1 MDCRQRGINM
11 TSVADGSQLG
21 FLSTRELCT
30 LVGAPL
36 DNAIESVLAEPDP
49 EKRLLRVAI
58 YNQSGCVMLR
68 FENYCAQPVEMGAD
82 GLPVHNAHGGYDLQG
97 VQAAAQH
104 HDGTMTLHWADGWF
118 TLRILLPV
126 PS

>member
-1 MDCRQRGINM
+1 MDCQQRGINM

-36 DNAIESVLAEPDP
+36 DTPSRACWPSPTP
-49 EKRLLRVAI
+49 KSRLLRVAI

-68 FENYCAQPVEMGAD
+68 FENYCAQPVELGAD

-97 VQAAAQH
+97 VQAAAQR
-104 HDGTMTLHWADGWF
+104 HDA
-118 TLRILLPV
+118 P
-126 PS
+126 